1 MSTYFSIAELSKS
14 PTATRLGIDNTP
26 PNEAVACLRSLI
38 SEILDPIRIAW
49 GSPIAVTSGYRS
61 PRLNQ
66 VVGGSASSQ
75 HILGKAADIDAGGW
89 VANRRLFD
97 LILRLNLPFD
107 QLIWEYGDNQGP
119 AWVHISYN
127 PNGKNR
133 RQTIRIK

>member
-1 MSTYFSIAELSKS
+1 MSTYFSIAELTKS

-26 PNEAVACLRSLI
+26 PNEVVACLRSLI

-49 GSPIAVTSGYRS
+49 GSPITVTSGYRS
-61 PRLNQ
+61 PKLNKA
-66 VVGGSASSQ
+66 VGGSASSQ
-75 HILGKAADIDAGGW
+75 HLLGQAADIDVGGRA
-89 VANRRLFD
+89 ANRRLYD
-97 LILRLNLPFD
+97 LILQLNLPFD

-119 AWVHISYN
+119 AWVHISHN